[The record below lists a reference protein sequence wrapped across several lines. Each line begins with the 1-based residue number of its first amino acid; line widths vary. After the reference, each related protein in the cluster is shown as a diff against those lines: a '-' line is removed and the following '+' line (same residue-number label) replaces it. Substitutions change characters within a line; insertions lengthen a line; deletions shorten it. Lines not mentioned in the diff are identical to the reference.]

1 MKNKTKTGEWVL
13 YWILVA
19 LTCLGFATSC
29 TPEPLNWV
37 DHSEYLNYDKE
48 RFIPKAFI
56 VKQNKYQEV
65 YLDTLQSDTYFLLYA
80 EANKMPERYRYNGE
94 YNIWATFSTPDGY
107 NDGSNVSYIS
117 NLPYI
122 SSNSVR
128 FDRPRVFNG
137 KVQGYEPKV
146 LDLYTKQ
153 TVGPIHKAA
162 VKRRDTISIYMEVT
176 FDDEYFVKD
185 SIFVV
190 LRPR

>member
-37 DHSEYLNYDKE
+37 DHSHLLEQNE

-56 VKQNKYQEV
+56 VKENKYQEV
-65 YLDTLQSDTYFLLYA
+65 YIDSLESDTYFLLYA

-94 YNIWATFSTPDGY
+94 YNIWATFYTPDGY
-107 NDGSNVSYIS
+107 HDDTDVSYIS
-117 NLPYI
+117 NVPYI

-176 FDDEYFVKD
+176 FDDEYFVRD
-185 SIFVV
+185 TIFVV
-190 LRPR
+190 LRPK

>member
-1 MKNKTKTGEWVL
+1 MKNKTPLGEWIL
-13 YWILVA
+13 FWILVA
-19 LTCLGFATSC
+19 LSCIGLVSC
-29 TPEPLNWV
+29 TPEPLWV
-37 DHSEYLNYDKE
+37 DHSEFLIDNNE

-56 VKQNKYQEV
+56 VKNKKYQEV

-94 YNIWATFSTPDGY
+94 YNIWATFYTPDGY
-107 NDGSNVSYIS
+107 NDDTNVSYVS
-117 NLPYI
+117 DLPYI

-137 KVQGYEPKV
+137 KVQGYQPKE

-153 TVGPIHKAA
+153 TVGPIHKTA

-176 FDDEYFVKD
+176 FDDEWFVRD
-185 SIFVV
+185 TLFVV

>member
-29 TPEPLNWV
+29 TPEPLII
-37 DHSEYLNYDKE
+37 DYSEYLIDNNE
-48 RFIPKAFI
+48 RFTPKAFI
-56 VKQNKYQEV
+56 VKNKEYQEV
-65 YLDTLQSDTYFLLYA
+65 YIDSLESDTYFTIYA

-94 YNIWATFSTPDGY
+94 YNIWASFSTPNSY
-107 NDGSNVSYIS
+107 NDGTNTNYIDNV
-117 NLPYI
+117 PYV
-122 SSNSVR
+122 STNSVR

-137 KVQGYEPKV
+137 KVQGYQPKK

-153 TVGPIHKAA
+153 TVGPIHKTA
-162 VKRRDTISIYMEVT
+162 VKRRDTISIYMDVS
-176 FDDEYFVKD
+176 FDDEYFVRD
-185 SIFVV
+185 TLFVV

>member
-1 MKNKTKTGEWVL
+1 MKKKTPIGEWVL

-37 DHSEYLNYDKE
+37 DHSHLLEQNE

-56 VKQNKYQEV
+56 VKEKKYQEV
-65 YLDTLQSDTYFLLYA
+65 YIDSLESDTYFLLYA

-94 YNIWATFSTPDGY
+94 YNIWASFSTPNGY
-107 NDGSNVSYIS
+107 NDGTNSNFVD
-117 NLPYI
+117 NVPYV
-122 SSNSVR
+122 SSNRVR

-137 KVQGYEPKV
+137 KVQGYEPKE

-153 TVGPIHKAA
+153 TVGPIHKTA
-162 VKRRDTISIYMEVT
+162 VKRRDTISIYMEVD
-176 FDDEYFVKD
+176 FDSEYRVRD
-185 SIFVV
+185 TIFVV
-190 LRPR
+190 LRPK

>member
-1 MKNKTKTGEWVL
+1 MKNKTPIGEWVL

-37 DHSEYLNYDKE
+37 DHSHLLEQNE

-56 VKQNKYQEV
+56 VKENKYQEV
-65 YLDTLQSDTYFLLYA
+65 YIDSLESDTYFLLYA

-94 YNIWATFSTPDGY
+94 YNIWATFYTPDGY
-107 NDGSNVSYIS
+107 HDDTDVSYIS
-117 NLPYI
+117 NVPYI

-176 FDDEYFVKD
+176 FDDEYFVRD
-185 SIFVV
+185 TIFVV
-190 LRPR
+190 LRPK

>member
-29 TPEPLNWV
+29 TPEPLWV
-37 DHSEYLNYDKE
+37 DHSEFLIDDNE

-56 VKQNKYQEV
+56 VKEKKYQEV
-65 YLDTLQSDTYFLLYA
+65 YIDSLESDTYFLLYA

-94 YNIWATFSTPDGY
+94 YNIWATFYTPDGY
-107 NDGSNVSYIS
+107 HDDTDVSYIS
-117 NLPYI
+117 NIPYI

-137 KVQGYEPKV
+137 KVQGSQPKK

-176 FDDEYFVKD
+176 FDDEYFVRD
-185 SIFVV
+185 TIFVV
-190 LRPR
+190 LRPK

>member
-1 MKNKTKTGEWVL
+1 MKTKTPLGEWIL

-19 LTCLGFATSC
+19 LTCLGLATSC
-29 TPEPLNWV
+29 TPEPLII
-37 DHSEYLNYDKE
+37 DYSEYLIDNNE
-48 RFIPKAFI
+48 RFTPKAFI
-56 VKQNKYQEV
+56 VKNKEYQEV

>member
-29 TPEPLNWV
+29 TPEPLII
-37 DHSEYLNYDKE
+37 DYSEYLIDNNE
-48 RFIPKAFI
+48 RFTPKAFI
-56 VKQNKYQEV
+56 VKNKEYQEV
-65 YLDTLQSDTYFLLYA
+65 YIDSLESDTYFTIYA

-94 YNIWATFSTPDGY
+94 YNIWATFYTPDGY
-107 NDGSNVSYIS
+107 HDDTDVSYIS
-117 NLPYI
+117 NVPYI

-137 KVQGYEPKV
+137 KVQGYQPKK

-176 FDDEYFVKD
+176 FDDEYFVRD
-185 SIFVV
+185 TIFVV
-190 LRPR
+190 LRPK

>member
-1 MKNKTKTGEWVL
+1 MKNKTKTGEWIL

-29 TPEPLNWV
+29 TPEPLWI

-56 VKQNKYQEV
+56 VKEKQYQEV
-65 YLDTLQSDTYFLLYA
+65 YIDSLESDTYFLLYA

-94 YNIWATFSTPDGY
+94 YNIWASFSTPDGY
-107 NDGSNVSYIS
+107 NDGTNTNYVDNV
-117 NLPYI
+117 PYV
-122 SSNSVR
+122 SSNRVR

-137 KVQGYEPKV
+137 KVQGYEPKK

-153 TVGPIHKAA
+153 TVGPIHKTA
-162 VKRRDTISIYMEVT
+162 VKRRDTISIYMDVS
-176 FDDEYFVKD
+176 FDDEYFVRD
-185 SIFVV
+185 TLFVV

>member
-29 TPEPLNWV
+29 TPEPLII
-37 DHSEYLNYDKE
+37 DYSEYLIDNNE
-48 RFIPKAFI
+48 RFTPKAFI
-56 VKQNKYQEV
+56 VKNKEYQEV
-65 YLDTLQSDTYFLLYA
+65 YIDSLESDTYFTIYA

-94 YNIWATFSTPDGY
+94 YNIWATFYTPDGY
-107 NDGSNVSYIS
+107 NDDTDVSYIS
-117 NLPYI
+117 NVPYI

-137 KVQGYEPKV
+137 KIQGYQPKK

-176 FDDEYFVKD
+176 FDDEYFVRD
-185 SIFVV
+185 TIFVV
-190 LRPR
+190 LRPK

>member
-1 MKNKTKTGEWVL
+1 MKKKTPIGEWVL
-13 YWILVA
+13 YWMLVA

-37 DHSEYLNYDKE
+37 DHSHLLEQNE

-56 VKQNKYQEV
+56 VKNKKYQEV
-65 YLDTLQSDTYFLLYA
+65 YIDSLESDTYFTIYA

-94 YNIWATFSTPDGY
+94 YNIWASFSTPNGY
-107 NDGSNVSYIS
+107 NDGTNSNFVDNI
-117 NLPYI
+117 PYV
-122 SSNSVR
+122 SSNRVR

-153 TVGPIHKAA
+153 TVGPIHKTA
-162 VKRRDTISIYMEVT
+162 VKRRDTISIYMEVD
-176 FDDEYFVKD
+176 FDSEYRVRD
-185 SIFVV
+185 TIFVV
-190 LRPR
+190 LRPK

>member
-1 MKNKTKTGEWVL
+1 MKKKTPIGEWVL
-13 YWILVA
+13 YWMLVA

-29 TPEPLNWV
+29 TPEPLWV
-37 DHSEYLNYDKE
+37 DHSEFLIDDNE

-56 VKQNKYQEV
+56 VKNKKYQEV
-65 YLDTLQSDTYFLLYA
+65 YIDSLESDTYFLLYA

-94 YNIWATFSTPDGY
+94 YNIWATFYTPDGY
-107 NDGSNVSYIS
+107 NDDTDVSYIS
-117 NLPYI
+117 NVPYI

-137 KVQGYEPKV
+137 KVQGYQPKK

-176 FDDEYFVKD
+176 FDDEYFVRD
-185 SIFVV
+185 TIFVV
-190 LRPR
+190 LRPK

>member
-29 TPEPLNWV
+29 TPEPLWV
-37 DHSEYLNYDKE
+37 DHSEYLIDTNE

-56 VKQNKYQEV
+56 VKENKYQEV
-65 YLDTLQSDTYFLLYA
+65 YIDSLESDTYFLLYA

-94 YNIWATFSTPDGY
+94 YNIWATFYTPDGY
-107 NDGSNVSYIS
+107 NDDTDVSYIS
-117 NLPYI
+117 NVPYI

-137 KVQGYEPKV
+137 KVQGYEPKE

-153 TVGPIHKAA
+153 TVGPIHKTA
-162 VKRRDTISIYMEVT
+162 VKRRDTISIYMDVT
-176 FDDEYFVKD
+176 FDDEYFVRD
-185 SIFVV
+185 TLFVV
-190 LRPR
+190 LRPK